1 MTCRGYWSTNK
12 ELRHLTA
19 NANAPEPEGWSV
31 IGTLQAF
38 LALVDVQLI
47 AGTPLIHG
55 AKSCAHIQSHGYA
68 RHVQLTPMVID
79 YGCGAGRLSNA
90 FPPVGYLGLDIN
102 PAAVDAARLANP
114 GYRYR
119 VIEGFDLPPTDLL
132 LAYTTLLHLDDA
144 ETEQFFNGAAAAP
157 VKRLLICEICGKQ
170 YRRLGAP
177 PHAYNRD
184 LDEYATLAEA
194 RGYESEATLLR
205 PYLRYRGLQ
214 LVPGETRT
222 PEIAMML
229 FKQKEPSND

>member
-55 AKSCAHIQSHGYA
+55 AK
-68 RHVQLTPMVID
+68 VID